1 MHSVTSRQARA
12 TLSDLLN
19 EVEHG
24 GTVSITRRG
33 KEVARLVPPDSL
45 GDTAFPDLTDFRNS
59 IKVKGKPT
67 SEVVV
72 EMRDEERF

>member
-1 MHSVTSRQARA
+1 MHTVTSRQARIL
-12 TLSDLLN
+12 LSDLLN

-24 GTVSITRRG
+24 GVISITRRG
-33 KEVARLVPPDSL
+33 KEVARLVPPEAPEDVI
-45 GDTAFPDLTDFRNS
+45 FPDLTDFRNS

-67 SEVVV
+67 SQVVV